1 MARAASRRC
10 CECLGQSRGE
20 SVRISCA
27 LAVLTVATLT
37 CAAQAQDITGDQLAR
52 VLRDN
57 PNVLIEAITANKKAI
72 FDIIN
77 QTGLEEQARARMEA
91 EEAQQKAYEDTFKN
105 PLQPAIDARTRIR
118 GARDAKYTLV
128 EYADFQCPYCAAGY
142 KTVEELRT
150 KHGNNLRFVFKHL
163 PLPFHP
169 EAMPAA
175 QWFEAIAIQS
185 PEKAWRFHD
194 ILFAHQDK
202 LGVEFYRKTAKDLG
216 VDVKKCERDAASQA
230 VKERIAAD
238 MAEAQKFGFEG
249 TPGFLLN
256 GVPVRGAYPIA
267 HFEDVIK
274 KLNATQ
280 SK

>member
-1 MARAASRRC
+1 M
-10 CECLGQSRGE
+10 
-20 SVRISCA
+20 RISPTQVVVKIA
-27 LAVLTVATLT
+27 ILTGVTIAILT
-37 CAAQAQDITGDQLAR
+37 GAAAQAQDITGAELAR

-91 EEAQQKAYEDTFKN
+91 EEAQQRAYEDTFKN
-105 PLQPAIDARTRIR
+105 PLQPAIDASTRIR

-194 ILFAHQDK
+194 VLFGNQDK
-202 LGVEFYRKTAKDLG
+202 LGLDFYRKSAKDLG
-216 VDVKKCERDAASQA
+216 LDVTKCERDAASQA
-230 VKERIAAD
+230 VKDRILAD

-256 GVPVRGAYPIA
+256 GVPVKGAYPVA

-274 KLNATQ
+274 KLNITQ